1 MNIDNF
7 LVTMEVRLNKCYTEE
22 QRDFIKN
29 LDTPGICFA
38 SPGTGKTASA
48 VAGLLLTELYKQI
61 PGNKIYALSFTNAA
75 TLELSVRHKEA
86 CSRLG
91 INHNVNFKTL
101 HSMCTNILRENHE
114 LLGMENLRI
123 SSSFSIESLSRIIMS
138 ACQER
143 NIEIDPRN
151 IRNIVKAVR
160 TLNSSLT
167 FEKHNV
173 ESKMCFIETRLKY
186 EDFTFI
192 RKLLYN
198 YNKLAER
205 IQVDD
210 IMLYTL
216 ELLLKHPEVS
226 RKFKDQCRV
235 MLVDEAQ
242 DLSLLQLRIISLLTD
257 CPVLIGDIKQ
267 QIYAFNGA
275 CQEIVGQF
283 YKYFPGAW
291 RKYFSR
297 SFRCKNEI
305 ADYATKLILPNHVGG
320 EDFTGTGD
328 GGVVTVGT
336 GIDYDTICKEIS
348 DKFLMNRRNFEKG
361 ILFLFRNN
369 ASALPVSEAFFK
381 WKCPFRVNNYTP
393 VQSLPVIKDLC
404 DFVNLATNP
413 GILENVA
420 CLSKLIPEFR
430 AYESYTDIPI
440 YRIMK
445 QKHIGLFDVNYKFK
459 NEFNGEHVMQL
470 LLEVHDMAVGGA
482 LASELFNKLYPT
494 YYQVWLQER
503 ERYLEYDAKYYLR
516 LANPIIQGKTYPA
529 LIKNEI
535 EKMKFIDECNARRI
549 GVRCY
554 TFHSAKGLEDDIVY
568 MVDCDQDIIPNASKL
583 DRMARFNC
591 DLDAAR
597 EIRNERSLVYVAATR
612 AKEELHVYYNG
623 EISKLL
629 EGENPYLKYDM
640 LYENFKIDYRDVE
653 VFQEFCKE
661 ED

>member
-91 INHNVNFKTL
+91 INQNVNFKTL

-192 RKLLYN
+192 RKLLYD

-305 ADYATKLILPNHVGG
+305 ANYATKLILPNHVGG

-420 CLSKLIPEFR
+420 CLPKLIPEFR

-583 DRMARFNC
+583 DRMVRFNC